1 MNQEEFKRQIE
12 YPIDRLLLVAKKN
25 PEANLMF
32 WVKIIMSSAI
42 ARSIR
47 LCLKHPDLAKEYLES
62 LPKATMD

>member
-1 MNQEEFKRQIE
+1 MNQEEFKRKIE
-12 YPIDRLLLVAKKN
+12 YPMDRLFLIATN
-25 PEANLMF
+25 SQEANLMF
-32 WVKIIMSSAI
+32 WIRNIMSSTI

>member
-1 MNQEEFKRQIE
+1 MNQEEFKRHIE
-12 YPIDRLLLVAKKN
+12 YPMDRLLLVATN
-25 PEANLMF
+25 NQDANLMF
-32 WVKIIMSSAI
+32 WVRIIMSSAI

>member
-1 MNQEEFKRQIE
+1 M
-12 YPIDRLLLVAKKN
+12 DRLFLIATN
-25 PEANLMF
+25 SQEANLMF
-32 WVKIIMSSAI
+32 WIRNIMSSTI

>member
-12 YPIDRLLLVAKKN
+12 YPMDRLFLIATN
-25 PEANLMF
+25 NQEANLMF
-32 WVKIIMSSAI
+32 WIRNIMSSTI

>member
-1 MNQEEFKRQIE
+1 MNQEDFKRQIE
-12 YPIDRLLLVAKKN
+12 YPMDRLFLIATN
-25 PEANLMF
+25 SQEANLMF
-32 WVKIIMSSAI
+32 WIRNIMSSTI

>member
-12 YPIDRLLLVAKKN
+12 YPMDRLFLTVKN
-25 PEANLMF
+25 SQEANLMF
-32 WVKIIMSSAI
+32 WIRIIMSSTI